1 MNDYMLKK
9 LNRQIFSNQVIMKG
23 RITSVSITPF
33 AMHVS
38 RRFLASIS
46 ISLLLTACVS
56 PVTENA
62 VVNLPEKSIV
72 KTLPRDAPLFDSDP
86 GIALTSDGF
95 AAGGTNFESADL
107 TIADLTIVTTDGG
120 LLEIDL
126 TETQCVIATAGDA
139 DHIAEVDLWER
150 IRNGFHLA
158 HEIDRARVRQ
168 EIDWYKNHPDYIA
181 RVTKRAAKY
190 LFYIVEELEARDMPL
205 EIALLPIVE
214 SAFDPFA
221 YSHGRASGLW
231 QFIPATARLYNLR
244 IDWWYDGR
252 RDVQDST
259 QAAIHYL
266 EKLYSLLNDDWLLA
280 LAAYN
285 SGQGNIGNA
294 IRRNKKAG
302 KPVDFW
308 SLKVLRE
315 TRSYVPRLL
324 AISEIIAHPADYGIE
339 LEAIKNEAYWVE
351 VDIESQLDL
360 ARAADLAGISAED
373 LYLLNPG
380 YNQWSTHPDG
390 PHHLLLPVEKAD
402 YFSSNLAELPVVKR
416 MAWKRHKIREG
427 ENLGS
432 IALRYNTTVESIKAT
447 NNLRGNMIR
456 TGHSLTIPMASKS
469 SAYTMTSDARL
480 RNSQKYLE
488 KKYGKKPIRYQV
500 QDGDSFWK
508 ISRTYQIG
516 MRELAKWNGMGTA
529 ETLHPGTELLI
540 FKSPLMVSMAEAPSR
555 TEVIR
560 KVNYRVREGE
570 SLSLIANKFNLS
582 INNIK
587 EWNQDLH
594 TRKYIQPGD
603 RITLYVDVTAT
614 E

>member
-1 MNDYMLKK
+1 
-9 LNRQIFSNQVIMKG
+9 MKG

-72 KTLPRDAPLFDSDP
+72 KPLPRDAPLFDNNP
-86 GIALTSDGF
+86 GIALTIDGF
-95 AAGGTNFESADL
+95 AAGGTNFESAGL
-107 TIADLTIVTTDGG
+107 TIADLTIVSTDSG

-126 TETQCVIATAGDA
+126 TETQCVIATAGNA

-168 EIDWYKNHPDYIA
+168 EIAWYKNHPDYIA

-339 LEAIKNEAYWVE
+339 LEAIKNEAYWLE

-540 FKSPLMVSMAEAPSR
+540 FKSPLMVSMDEAPSR

>member
-1 MNDYMLKK
+1 
-9 LNRQIFSNQVIMKG
+9 MKG

>member
-9 LNRQIFSNQVIMKG
+9 LNRQIFSNQGIMKG

>member
-1 MNDYMLKK
+1 
-9 LNRQIFSNQVIMKG
+9 MKG

-294 IRRNKKAG
+294 IRQNKKAG

>member
-1 MNDYMLKK
+1 M
-9 LNRQIFSNQVIMKG
+9 V
-23 RITSVSITPF
+23 

-38 RRFLASIS
+38 RRFLAYILT
-46 ISLLLTACVS
+46 SLILTGCVS
-56 PVTENA
+56 PTNENSIVSTTQEVPQVAAPIVA
-62 VVNLPEKSIV
+62 VDPQNEVNL
-72 KTLPRDAPLFDSDP
+72 
-86 GIALTSDGF
+86 
-95 AAGGTNFESADL
+95 NESSTQSAITDM
-107 TIADLTIVTTDGG
+107 VTTDG
-120 LLEIDL
+120 LTAEIDL
-126 TETQCVIATAGDA
+126 TLDVATTTIETDQPIET
-139 DHIAEVDLWER
+139 DLWQR
-150 IRNGFHLA
+150 VRNGFALD
-158 HEIDRARVRQ
+158 HEIDRKRVQQ
-168 EIDWYKNHPDYIA
+168 EIDWYKRNPEYID
-181 RVTKRAAKY
+181 RVAKRAARHMY
-190 LFYIVEELEARDMPL
+190 YIVEQLEARNLPL

-214 SAFDPFA
+214 SAYDPFA

-231 QFIPATARLYNLR
+231 QFIPATARLYKIR

-252 RDVQDST
+252 RDVPDST
-259 QAAIHYL
+259 EAAIQYL
-266 EKLYSLLNDDWLLA
+266 EKLYTLLNDDWLLA

-285 SGQGNIGNA
+285 SGQGNIGNS
-294 IRRNKKAG
+294 IRRNKRAG

-324 AISEIIAHPADYGIE
+324 AISELIANPAKYGIE
-339 LEAIKNEAYWVE
+339 LEPIKNEAYWVE

-360 ARAADLAGISAED
+360 ARAADLAGISAEQ

-390 PHHLLLPVEKAD
+390 PHHLLLPLDKAD
-402 YFSSNLAELPVVKR
+402 EFSSNLAVLPSIER

-432 IALRYNTTVESIKAT
+432 IANRYNTTVNSIKTT

-469 SAYTMTSDARL
+469 SSYSMTSSARL
-480 RNSQKYLE
+480 KNSQKHLE
-488 KKYGKKPIRYQV
+488 KKYGQKPFRYEIRN
-500 QDGDSFWK
+500 GDSFWT
-508 ISRTYQIG
+508 ISRKYKIG

-529 ETLHPGTELLI
+529 EILHPGTELLI
-540 FKSPLMVSMAEAPSR
+540 FKSPVAGSIARSPSR
-555 TEVIR
+555 SEVIR

-587 EWNQDLH
+587 QWNQDLH

-603 RITLYVDVTAT
+603 KITLYVDVTAT